1 MGLAEITLFAAIAYF
16 VTSRLSRRP
25 GKENAMLQA
34 ISKGLG
40 VIVLIL
46 AAAYFYERFTG

>member
-1 MGLAEITLFAAIAYF
+1 MGLAETTLLASIAFF

-25 GKENAMLQA
+25 GKQSAMLQA
-34 ISKGLG
+34 VSKGLG

-46 AAAYFYERFTG
+46 AAAYFYGRFTG